1 MKKSLKKSFL
11 TATVV
16 TSLAFS
22 PMVGAVDITELQN
35 GLNAFAEKTP
45 AALPL
50 AASAGIDW
58 SNAYI
63 GQLIDTDFPFIHLGV
78 GVSLGATTI
87 PEKAIGPLLAAI
99 GVSKSQ
105 AAPLPF
111 AVANARIGGLI
122 LPFDIG
128 LKVGFLPAA
137 LQKVDVYDF
146 TYQNFGADFRYNL
159 IKSDILMPDIS
170 VGAGFNFLKA
180 GIGVTLG
187 EAQTY
192 SNPYNSAILT
202 VGAPQLAVDLEA
214 TSFEA
219 KAQVSKTLLYLLTP
233 YVGAT
238 LGMGSAKSK
247 AGVKATVSSSD
258 NDLAQWEPYTG
269 PLSSVGFSKSGSA
282 SPFFLKVYG
291 GASLNV
297 LVIKLDLQGMYNLL
311 DGAVGGSV
319 GLRAQL

>member
-1 MKKSLKKSFL
+1 MMKKSFL
-11 TATVV
+11 MVTAVAAMTFAPLV
-16 TSLAFS
+16 SAL
-22 PMVGAVDITELQN
+22 DITELQN

-45 AALPL
+45 ASLPL

-78 GVSLGATTI
+78 GLSMGATTI
-87 PEKAIGPLLAAI
+87 PEKAIGPLLVAM
-99 GVSKSQ
+99 GVVSKGQ

-128 LKVGFLPAA
+128 LKVGFLPTA
-137 LQKVDVYDF
+137 LQKVDPFDF
-146 TYQNFGADFRYNL
+146 TYQNFGVDFRYNL

-170 VGAGFNFLKA
+170 VGAGINFLKA

-202 VGAPQLAVDLEA
+202 VGAPRLAVDLEA
-214 TSFEA
+214 MDFEA
-219 KAQVSKTLLYLLTP
+219 KAQISKTLLFLLTP
-233 YVGAT
+233 YAGAT
-238 LGMGSAKSK
+238 LGFGTAKSK
-247 AGVKATVSSSD
+247 AGVTATVSSSD
-258 NDLAQWEPYTG
+258 SNLTQWEPYTG
-269 PLSSVGFSKSGSA
+269 PLSNVGFAKTGSA

-297 LVIKLDLQGMYNLL
+297 LIIKLDVQGMYNLL
-311 DGAVGGSV
+311 DGSIGGSV